1 MEEVPLCPDWWPLSL
16 WRLHFTKFPWP
27 HGPINLPFDMASI
40 LSALQT
46 HTQSYFL
53 IDQEL
58 GKQVR
63 AAAVKSI
70 VETVQHMDERHEQA
84 IKGKSH

>member
-1 MEEVPLCPDWWPLSL
+1 
-16 WRLHFTKFPWP
+16 
-27 HGPINLPFDMASI
+27 MASI